1 MTPFQ
6 IGSIAVLT
14 ILVLRE
20 LAELRQGAVAHL
32 SHWLRALVWLVAA
45 VAIAFPDGIQRL
57 AEAVGIH
64 RGADLVFY
72 LFVLTFLGVTFYFYS
87 RHVRTQRQITQLV
100 RHLAIQQ
107 AQHGGKASGTK
118 CIASLR

>member
-6 IGSIAVLT
+6 IGSIGILC

-20 LAELRQGAVAHL
+20 LADCRRHTAGYRA
-32 SHWLRALVWLVAA
+32 HWLRALVWLVAA
-45 VAIAFPDGIQRL
+45 LAIAFPNGIQHL
-57 AEAVGIH
+57 AELVGIH

-87 RHVRTQRQITQLV
+87 RQVRTQRQITQLV
-100 RHLAIQQ
+100 RYLAIQE
-107 AQHGGKASGTK
+107 ARHGGEPSAVHAG
-118 CIASLR
+118 

>member
-20 LAELRQGAVAHL
+20 LAELRKGPVAHL
-32 SHWLRALVWLVAA
+32 SHWLRAVVWLAA
-45 VAIAFPDGIQRL
+45 ALAIGFPDGVQQL

-72 LFVLTFLGVTFYFYS
+72 LFVLAFLGVTFYFYS
-87 RHVRTQRQITQLV
+87 RHIRTQRQITQLV

-107 AQHGGKASGTK
+107 AQHGGRAARK
-118 CIASLR
+118 